1 MVEEWM
7 CDMADL
13 LAGAPSSEQLSA
25 IPGAV
30 QIDLI
35 TALES
40 AKASLS
46 AVQARAE
53 VAFRAAQLEEQR
65 RLGVPRQDL
74 GRGIADQ
81 LALARRITPKQASDQ
96 LTFHRVL
103 VESLPRTLRLLEGG
117 RISDWGA
124 SQVARNVLLLDEE
137 DRDRVDEALAPALP
151 SLTAGAAGRRA
162 LALAQSLDPE
172 AAVRRRSLAVA
183 SRRVGLR
190 PAPDGMSHLHALVP
204 VEDGVAMIAAL
215 RSAAATARATGESGS
230 LPVGAVMA
238 DLLVERV
245 TGRSPMVGVP
255 IEIQLLMTDRTL
267 LAGAEETA
275 TIDGMP
281 LPGGVARGLALG
293 ATAALRTPHRTSVPP
308 GTGLLPPSTGPLP
321 PGGAPPPRGV
331 ISPPPPPPPPSQ
343 ATTPHPSHSSPSPQS
358 PPADRQGATLP
369 IAPPEE
375 ASRWIRRLYTDPAT
389 GALNGMDT
397 RRRFFTGSV
406 RRFISLRDQHCRTP
420 WCDAPIRD
428 IDHVHRAAD
437 GGATDLTN
445 GVGHCERFNHVRE
458 MPGWDSRLAV
468 GTTLA
473 PSAAIVPGS
482 ADADADADADGAVA
496 ASGKVLRITTPT
508 GHEYTSL
515 APSLRDAA
523 V

>member
-1 MVEEWM
+1 
-7 CDMADL
+7 MADL

-25 IPGAV
+25 IPGVV

-35 TALES
+35 AALES

-53 VAFRAAQLEEQR
+53 VAFRDAQLEEQS
-65 RLGVPRQDL
+65 RLGVPRKDL

-81 LALARRITPKQASDQ
+81 LALARRVTPKQASDQ

-137 DRDRVDEALAPALP
+137 DRDRIDEALAPVLP

-230 LPVGAVMA
+230 LPAGAVMA

-275 TIDGMP
+275 TLDGMP

-293 ATAALRTPHRTSVPP
+293 ATAALRTPHRGTPPP
-308 GTGLLPPSTGPLP
+308 GTLP
-321 PGGAPPPRGV
+321 PGTVLPPPGTALPPPGTAA
-331 ISPPPPPPPPSQ
+331 SPPG
-343 ATTPHPSHSSPSPQS
+343 AGSPLRSPQS

-389 GALNGMDT
+389 GELNGMDT

-437 GGATDLTN
+437 GGATDLSN

-458 MPGWDSRLAV
+458 MPGWDSRLEPGLVPGA
-468 GTTLA
+468 TLV

-482 ADADADADADGAVA
+482 ADADGAVA

>member
-1 MVEEWM
+1 MMVEEWM
-7 CDMADL
+7 RDMADL

-25 IPGAV
+25 IPGTV

-35 TALES
+35 AALES

-53 VAFRAAQLEEQR
+53 VAFRDAQLEEQR
-65 RLGVPRQDL
+65 RLGVPRKDL

-137 DRDRVDEALAPALP
+137 DRDRVDEALAPVLP

-275 TIDGMP
+275 TLGGMP

-293 ATAALRTPHRTSVPP
+293 ATAALRTPHRTSMP
-308 GTGLLPPSTGPLP
+308 
-321 PGGAPPPRGV
+321 
-331 ISPPPPPPPPSQ
+331 PPPPPPPPSQ

-389 GALNGMDT
+389 GELNGMDT

-458 MPGWDSRLAV
+458 MPGWDSRLEPGPAV
-468 GTTLA
+468 GARL
-473 PSAAIVPGS
+473 VPGDAVVPGATLVPGA
-482 ADADADADADGAVA
+482 ADADDAAV

>member
-1 MVEEWM
+1 MVEQWM
-7 CDMADL
+7 QDMASL
-13 LAGAPSSEQLSA
+13 LAAAPDQAALASL
-25 IPGAV
+25 PDAV
-30 QIDLI
+30 QIDLV

-40 AKASLS
+40 ARASLS

-53 VAFRAAQLEEQR
+53 VAFRDAQLEEQR
-65 RLGVPRQDL
+65 RLGVPRKDL

-124 SQVARNVLLLDEE
+124 NQVARNVLLLDEE
-137 DRDRVDEALAPALP
+137 DRDRVDEALAPVLP

-215 RSAAATARATGESGS
+215 RSAAATARATGESGA

-275 TIDGMP
+275 TLDGMP

-308 GTGLLPPSTGPLP
+308 GTASPPSPSQAASP
-321 PGGAPPPRGV
+321 PC
-331 ISPPPPPPPPSQ
+331 SPPPPPPV
-343 ATTPHPSHSSPSPQS
+343 
-358 PPADRQGATLP
+358 DRQGITQP

-375 ASRWIRRLYTDPAT
+375 ASRWIRRLYTEPAT
-389 GALNGMDT
+389 GELNGMDT

-458 MPGWDSRLAV
+458 MPGWDSRLEPGLAV
-468 GTTLA
+468 GATLVPDPDVTLV
-473 PSAAIVPGS
+473 PSAT
-482 ADADADADADGAVA
+482 DAGDAVV

-515 APSLRDAA
+515 APSLRDTAA
-523 V
+523 PSLRDTAV

>member
-1 MVEEWM
+1 MVEQWM
-7 CDMADL
+7 QDMASL
-13 LAGAPSSEQLSA
+13 LAAAPDQAALASL
-25 IPGAV
+25 PDAV
-30 QIDLI
+30 QIDLV

-40 AKASLS
+40 ARASLS

-53 VAFRAAQLEEQR
+53 VAFRDAQLEEQR
-65 RLGVPRQDL
+65 RLGVPRKDL

-124 SQVARNVLLLDEE
+124 NQVARNVLLLDEE
-137 DRDRVDEALAPALP
+137 DRDRVDEALAPVLP

-215 RSAAATARATGESGS
+215 RSAAATARATGESGA

-238 DLLVERV
+238 DFLVERV

-267 LAGAEETA
+267 LTGTEETA
-275 TIDGMP
+275 TLDGMP

-308 GTGLLPPSTGPLP
+308 GTASPPSGIGSASPGAGPLL
-321 PGGAPPPRGV
+321 RGV
-331 ISPPPPPPPPSQ
+331 SSPPPPSAQ
-343 ATTPHPSHSSPSPQS
+343 ASSPHSPQS
-358 PPADRQGATLP
+358 PPADRQGTTLP

-389 GALNGMDT
+389 GELNGMDT

-458 MPGWDSRLAV
+458 MPGWDSRLEPV
-468 GTTLA
+468 LA
-473 PSAAIVPGS
+473 PGGAIAPDPAITSDPG
-482 ADADADADADGAVA
+482 A

-515 APSLRDAA
+515 APSLRDALA
-523 V
+523 

>member
-1 MVEEWM
+1 MMIEEWM
-7 CDMADL
+7 CDIADL

-25 IPGAV
+25 LPGST
-30 QIDLI
+30 QIDVI
-35 TALES
+35 AALES
-40 AKASLS
+40 ARASLS

-53 VAFRAAQLEEQR
+53 VAFRDAQLEEQR
-65 RLGVPRQDL
+65 RLGVPRKDL

-96 LTFHRVL
+96 LTFNRVL

-124 SQVARNVLLLDEE
+124 RQVARNVLLLDEE
-137 DRDRVDEALAPALP
+137 DRDRVDEALAPVLP

-162 LALAQSLDPE
+162 LALAQALDPE

-215 RSAAATARATGESGS
+215 RSAAATARATGESGA

-267 LAGAEETA
+267 LAGAEEAA
-275 TIDGMP
+275 TLDGMP

-293 ATAALRTPHRTSVPP
+293 ANATLRTPHRASVPLGTASP
-308 GTGLLPPSTGPLP
+308 PTGTGSASLGTGLLL
-321 PGGAPPPRGV
+321 RGV
-331 ISPPPPPPPPSQ
+331 SSPPPPPAQ
-343 ATTPHPSHSSPSPQS
+343 ASTPHSPQ
-358 PPADRQGATLP
+358 PPADRQGTTLP

-375 ASRWIRRLYTDPAT
+375 ASRWIRRLYTDPVT
-389 GALNGMDT
+389 GELNGMDT

-420 WCDAPIRD
+420 WCDARIRD

-458 MPGWDSRLAV
+458 MPGWDSRLEPGLAV
-468 GTTLA
+468 GATL
-473 PSAAIVPGS
+473 VPGA
-482 ADADADADADGAVA
+482 ADAGEAVV

>member
-35 TALES
+35 AALES

-65 RLGVPRQDL
+65 RLGVPRKDL

-103 VESLPRTLRLLEGG
+103 VESLPRTLRLLEDG

-238 DLLVERV
+238 DLLVERL

-293 ATAALRTPHRTSVPP
+293 ATAALRTPHRGTPPP
-308 GTGLLPPSTGPLP
+308 GTLP
-321 PGGAPPPRGV
+321 PGTV
-331 ISPPPPPPPPSQ
+331 PPPPGTAASPPG
-343 ATTPHPSHSSPSPQS
+343 AGSPLRWPQS
-358 PPADRQGATLP
+358 PPVDRQGATLP

-389 GALNGMDT
+389 GELNGMDT

-458 MPGWDSRLAV
+458 MPGWDSRLEPGLAV
-468 GTTLA
+468 GASL
-473 PSAAIVPGS
+473 VPG
-482 ADADADADADGAVA
+482 AADADGAVA

>member
-1 MVEEWM
+1 MMIEEWM

-25 IPGAV
+25 LPDST
-30 QIDLI
+30 QIDVI
-35 TALES
+35 AALES
-40 AKASLS
+40 ARASLS

-53 VAFRAAQLEEQR
+53 VAFRDAQLEEQR
-65 RLGVPRQDL
+65 RIGVPRKDL

-124 SQVARNVLLLDEE
+124 NQVARNVLLLAEE
-137 DRDRVDEALAPALP
+137 DRDRVDEALAPVLP

-215 RSAAATARATGESGS
+215 RSAAATARATGESGA

-267 LAGAEETA
+267 LAGAEEAA
-275 TIDGMP
+275 TLDGMP

-293 ATAALRTPHRTSVPP
+293 ANSTLRTPHRASVPP
-308 GTGLLPPSTGPLP
+308 GAGPLP
-321 PGGAPPPRGV
+321 LGAA
-331 ISPPPPPPPPSQ
+331 SPLCDVGSSSSSPSPPPSQ
-343 ATTPHPSHSSPSPQS
+343 ATSAHSAHSVHSPQS
-358 PPADRQGATLP
+358 APADRQGTTLP

-389 GALNGMDT
+389 GELNGMDT

-458 MPGWDSRLAV
+458 MPGWDSRLEPGLAV
-468 GTTLA
+468 GATL
-473 PSAAIVPGS
+473 VPGT
-482 ADADADADADGAVA
+482 ADAGDAVV

>member
-1 MVEEWM
+1 MAEEWM
-7 CDMADL
+7 RDMADL

-25 IPGAV
+25 LPDST
-30 QIDLI
+30 QIDLVA
-35 TALES
+35 ALES

-53 VAFRAAQLEEQR
+53 VAFRDAQLEEQR
-65 RLGVPRQDL
+65 RLGVPRKDL

-96 LTFHRVL
+96 LTFHRVP

-137 DRDRVDEALAPALP
+137 DRDRVDEALAPVLP

-238 DLLVERV
+238 DLLVERG

-275 TIDGMP
+275 TLGGMP

-293 ATAALRTPHRTSVPP
+293 ATAALRTPHRTSMP
-308 GTGLLPPSTGPLP
+308 
-321 PGGAPPPRGV
+321 
-331 ISPPPPPPPPSQ
+331 PPPPPPPPSQ

-369 IAPPEE
+369 IAPPKE
-375 ASRWIRRLYTDPAT
+375 ASRWIRRLYTDPAS
-389 GALNGMDT
+389 GELNGMDT

-437 GGATDLTN
+437 GGATDITN

-458 MPGWDSRLAV
+458 MPGWDSRLEPGLAV
-468 GTTLA
+468 GATLA

-482 ADADADADADGAVA
+482 ADADAGDAAV